1 MENVGFNNFFSK
13 FDFQTKYYYVLDDK
27 TISIYFILKSCLIF
41 QFNYWSLLECLIAV
55 YYYQVT
61 IRLYIILE
69 TMIGNTADLSNADEE
84 REQSPQTSTDKL
96 VNYSF
101 K

>member
-1 MENVGFNNFFSK
+1 
-13 FDFQTKYYYVLDDK
+13 
-27 TISIYFILKSCLIF
+27 
-41 QFNYWSLLECLIAV
+41 
-55 YYYQVT
+55 
-61 IRLYIILE
+61 
-69 TMIGNTADLSNADEE
+69 MIGNTADLSNADEE